1 MRDDSGMTPVFIA
14 VFGTVALAVLFDFTN
29 GFHDSANS
37 TSTVIATRSLPPKVA
52 VLIAAIFNFLPAFI
66 VGTAVANTI
75 AKTVDMEHLPAV
87 AAGSVPFG
95 VRVTLAALIGAI
107 FWNYFTWHRGLP
119 SSSSHAL
126 IGGLVGAGL
135 SAAGSDGVNWSVLRD
150 VVIAIALSP
159 VIAFSIAIGAVLL
172 IRLAQ
177 RLFALDEDHVVFQVG
192 QIASS
197 CWVSWGHG
205 SNDAQKTMGVVAATL
220 FAGGYLH
227 AADSTH
233 LEPPTWVIF
242 GAHAA
247 IALGTLYGGWSIIE
261 TLGLKITRVTRAS
274 GLGANI
280 GAIAAIEGA
289 TNLGIPI
296 STTQAVSSSI
306 VGSGIGVRRL
316 VRWRVLV
323 DMGIAWA
330 LTMPAAAI
338 VGFAV
343 FKLTELPGAFAVI
356 GTGLAIAGLLAYAAY
371 LMRDAVSEAD
381 VEAELPSVESLA
393 VAGD

>member
-1 MRDDSGMTPVFIA
+1 MTIVFVA
-14 VFGTVALAVLFDFTN
+14 VFSTIALAVLFDFTN

-37 TSTVIATRSLPPKVA
+37 TSTVIATRSLPPKIA
-52 VLIAAIFNFLPAFI
+52 VLIAAVFNFAPAFI

-75 AKTVDMEHLPAV
+75 AKTVDMAALPTV
-87 AAGSVPFG
+87 SAGAVPFG

-126 IGGLVGAGL
+126 IGGLIGAGL
-135 SAAGSDGVNWSVLRD
+135 SAAGSNAVNWGVLRD
-150 VVIAIALSP
+150 VVIAIVASP
-159 VIAFSIAIGAVLL
+159 VVAFSIAVAAVLVIHL
-172 IRLAQ
+172 LQ
-177 RLFALDEDHVVFQVG
+177 RVFSLHEDHVIFQVG

-220 FAGGYLH
+220 FAGGYL
-227 AADSTH
+227 ADADPAH

-306 VGSGIGVRRL
+306 VGSGVGLRRL
-316 VRWRVLV
+316 VHWRVIL
-323 DMGIAWA
+323 DMGIAWVV
-330 LTMPAAAI
+330 TMPAAAI
-338 VGFAV
+338 VAFAV
-343 FKLTELPGAFAVI
+343 FKLTELPGAVAVVA
-356 GTGLAIAGLLAYAAY
+356 TGLAIATLLAYAIY
-371 LMRDAVSEAD
+371 LMRNAVTESD
-381 VEAELPSVESLA
+381 IEAELPTEAALA
-393 VAGD
+393 ASGD